1 MSTQRD
7 DPTDDSESID
17 CRYYDRFVLD
27 KTSKSG
33 NVSPTE
39 RDHNSTHTT
48 TSTSSRWYGRSVL
61 SLSGMILLT
70 VTKML
75 DAFTT
80 GLGLLYVPGVYE
92 ANPLIAPIF
101 HQVGT
106 VTGLLIASFVL
117 VIAITVITEASS
129 ILVSVRRQDGHL
141 APVVRVAGYGIPS
154 VLFATISVYN
164 VNILI
169 AGIQSVATIPI

>member
-1 MSTQRD
+1 MQRD

-17 CRYYDRFVLD
+17 CRYYDEFVFD

-33 NVSPTE
+33 SVPLSE

-70 VTKML
+70 VTKLL
-75 DAFTT
+75 DALTT

-92 ANPLIAPIF
+92 ANPLISPVF
-101 HQVGT
+101 HHVGT

-117 VIAITVITEASS
+117 IITITLTTEASS
-129 ILVSVRRQDGHL
+129 ILISVRRQDGHL
-141 APVVRVAGYGIPS
+141 APVVRVVGYGIPS

-164 VNILI
+164 VNILV
-169 AGIQSVATIPI
+169 AGLQSAATVPI